1 MAQAITKKKYEVDLT
16 EGSLFGKILAFA
28 IPMMLSSILQSLYN
42 AADIIVVGRF
52 AGPQP
57 LAAVGAT
64 GVLIGLFV
72 NLFIALS
79 VGTSVTVSVAIG
91 AKNKERIHRLV
102 HTSIALSLFCGVL
115 ITVVGILGS
124 RTMLVWMD
132 TPAEIMDMAVKY
144 MQIYFAG
151 SIFSLFYNFGAA
163 VLRAAGDSRRP
174 LYFLAVSGALNVGL
188 NLFFVIK
195 LGMAA
200 DGVALATVASQF
212 LSALLVLITLLRTPG
227 DCRFSFRHMRFYR
240 KETLDILKT
249 GLPAGIQSVVF
260 NISNSLIQKAVNSFD
275 TLAIA
280 GNTAAGN
287 LDGFVYTAMYSMHA
301 TAVTAVGQNVGAK
314 KYRSINKIVGICL
327 LLVTLIG
334 LAVGGLLL
342 LFAEPLL
349 SLYLPDTPEAI
360 EYALIRMSITTATYF
375 LCGWMDTIV
384 GCSRGMGNTLV
395 PMIVSIVGVC
405 GIRLGWLYTVFAAI
419 PTMQMLYFS
428 YTASWA
434 VTAVLQLCLFIWLKR
449 RLVRRA
455 APAQES
461 PQNTT

>member
-174 LYFLAVSGALNVGL
+174 LYFLAVSGALNVG
-188 NLFFVIK
+188 
-195 LGMAA
+195 
-200 DGVALATVASQF
+200 
-212 LSALLVLITLLRTPG
+212 
-227 DCRFSFRHMRFYR
+227 
-240 KETLDILKT
+240 
-249 GLPAGIQSVVF
+249 
-260 NISNSLIQKAVNSFD
+260 
-275 TLAIA
+275 
-280 GNTAAGN
+280 
-287 LDGFVYTAMYSMHA
+287 
-301 TAVTAVGQNVGAK
+301 
-314 KYRSINKIVGICL
+314 
-327 LLVTLIG
+327 
-334 LAVGGLLL
+334 
-342 LFAEPLL
+342 
-349 SLYLPDTPEAI
+349 
-360 EYALIRMSITTATYF
+360 
-375 LCGWMDTIV
+375 
-384 GCSRGMGNTLV
+384 
-395 PMIVSIVGVC
+395 
-405 GIRLGWLYTVFAAI
+405 
-419 PTMQMLYFS
+419 
-428 YTASWA
+428 
-434 VTAVLQLCLFIWLKR
+434 
-449 RLVRRA
+449 
-455 APAQES
+455 
-461 PQNTT
+461 

>member
-1 MAQAITKKKYEVDLT
+1 MTKKKYEVDLT